1 MKAIDLLKD
10 TMIGK
15 HIPQNRHN
23 EIIEKRLLKAH
34 IDCSPLHIRF
44 TDGWEDCMGYE
55 KLQQEICE
63 GYWTYTHHT
72 KEKFYEYAHHSSIE
86 KALEL
91 IKTINGNPYSEDTK
105 LYFIY
110 KDEVCIVEVRGL
122 RL

>member
-1 MKAIDLLKD
+1 MKAIELLKE

-23 EIIEKRLLKAH
+23 EIIEKRLENAH
-34 IDCSPLHIRF
+34 IDCFPIHIRF
-44 TDGWEDCMGYE
+44 TDGWEDSMGFE
-55 KLQQEICE
+55 KLQQKICD

-72 KEKFYEYAHHSSIE
+72 KEKFYEYAHHSTIE

-91 IKTINGNPYSEDTK
+91 IKKIKSNPYSEDTK

-110 KDEVCIVEVRGL
+110 KDEIYIVEVRGL
-122 RL
+122 KL

>member
-1 MKAIDLLKD
+1 MKAIELLKE

-23 EIIEKRLLKAH
+23 EIIEKRLENAH
-34 IDCSPLHIRF
+34 IDCSPIHIRF
-44 TDGWEDCMGYE
+44 TDGWEDSMGFE
-55 KLQQEICE
+55 KLQQNIYE

-91 IKTINGNPYSEDTK
+91 IKTINSNPYSEDTK

-110 KDEVCIVEVRGL
+110 KDEVYIVEVRGL
-122 RL
+122 KL